1 MAKEQ
6 AKKLAELAPRIMNAF
21 HDLGR
26 QHPEGE
32 SLSLR
37 QFQALIIL
45 KANEILTLSQ
55 LCEKLSLAPSTGTEL
70 VNRLISSGFI
80 FKERENTDQRQVLLS
95 VSAKGLK
102 LLKQRQKVMTE
113 MFSNFLSKFPSDDQK
128 SFVDCFERIWEFILF
143 FKTTSYGRG
152 QRT

>member
-1 MAKEQ
+1 MVIEYAKR
-6 AKKLAELAPRIMNAF
+6 LAELAPRIMNTF

-26 QHPEGE
+26 QHPEGGN
-32 SLSLR
+32 LSLR

-113 MFSNFLSKFPSDDQK
+113 MFSNFLSKFLPEDQK
-128 SFVDCFERIWEFILF
+128 SFVDCFEKIWEFIQ
-143 FKTTSYGRG
+143 KYHIKSR
-152 QRT
+152 